1 MNLTG
6 EGLFID
12 GQFVQGKGT
21 CFDVICPANG
31 KVYFSTQGA
40 DEAQTNEALEA
51 ARRAFK
57 TWSKTTLNERAG
69 WITKLCNAMEA
80 HRADFVEAVTH
91 EMGKAYGEAGN
102 DLDICL
108 NSMKFFMEQGKR
120 VYETGV
126 TDWNKPLGKSY
137 NVMIRRPVGV
147 VVAHLAWNWP
157 IQNMGIKLGPILI
170 SGCTCVLKPS
180 QKSPVTALLLAEILK
195 EIDFPAGV
203 INVVTGPSAVVGKT
217 LNESRIPR
225 LITLIGAS
233 ETGRQVMRQG
243 TTSVKRYSMEL
254 GGNAP
259 AIVMPDADL
268 KMAAKLIA
276 GRKIRGCGQSCSSMN
291 RIYVHKDVHDEFIQY
306 LTQEVAA
313 YESGW
318 GPDKPAAIGPM
329 IDIPTRDE
337 KIALIEEAVAGGA
350 KVLVGGGI
358 PEGLPEEFKDGAFL
372 APTLIDGATEDMR
385 LCKEESFCPVLPVM
399 TFETFDEVIERAN
412 NTEYGLASFLFTY
425 DARIIARALEELEF
439 GEVCVNETARG
450 PWLPHIG
457 IKESGIGC
465 DQSKWA
471 LDEYYETRRF
481 TVTV

>member
-1 MNLTG
+1 MNLSG

-12 GQFVQGKGT
+12 GQFVEGKGA
-21 CFDVICPANG
+21 CYDVICPANG
-31 KVYFSTQGA
+31 KVYYSTQGA

-51 ARRAFK
+51 AQRAFK

-203 INVVTGPSAVVGKT
+203 INVVTGPSSVVGKT

-291 RIYVHKDVHDEFIQY
+291 RIYVHKDVHDEFIEY
-306 LTQEVAA
+306 LTKEVAA

-329 IDIPTRDE
+329 IDIPTRDA

>member
-1 MNLTG
+1 MNLSG
-6 EGLFID
+6 AGLFID
-12 GQFVQGKGT
+12 GKSVQGKGEAY
-21 CFDVICPANG
+21 DVICPATG
-31 KVYFSTQGA
+31 KVYFSTRGA
-40 DEAQTNEALEA
+40 DAAQTEEALQSSQK
-51 ARRAFK
+51 AFK
-57 TWSKTTLNERAG
+57 TWSKTTLNERAA
-69 WITKLCNAMEA
+69 WITKLCTAMDA

-91 EMGKAYGEAGN
+91 EMGKAYGEANN
-102 DLDICL
+102 DLDICI

-147 VVAHLAWNWP
+147 VAAHLAWNWP
-157 IQNMGIKLGPILI
+157 IQNMGIKLGPALI
-170 SGCTCVLKPS
+170 SGCTILLKPS

-203 INVVTGPSAVVGKT
+203 VNVVTGPSSVVGT
-217 LNESRIPR
+217 AINESKIPR
-225 LITLIGAS
+225 LISLIGSS
-233 ETGRQVMRQG
+233 ETGRLVMKQG
-243 TTSVKRYSMEL
+243 ATSVKHYSMEL

-268 KMAAKLIA
+268 KLAAKLIA

-291 RIYVHKDVHDEFIQY
+291 RIYVHKDVHDEFIGY
-306 LTQEVAA
+306 LKKEVESF
-313 YESGW
+313 ESGW
-318 GPDKPAAIGPM
+318 GPEKPAAIGPM

-337 KIALIEEAVAGGA
+337 KLAMIQEAVDGGA
-350 KVLVGGGI
+350 KVLVGGCI
-358 PEGLPEEFKDGAFL
+358 PAGLPEEFADGAFL
-372 APTLIDGATEDMR
+372 APTLIDDATEEMR
-385 LCKEESFCPVLPVM
+385 LCKEEAFCPVLPVM
-399 TFETFDEVIERAN
+399 TFEDFGDVIARAN
-412 NTEYGLASFLFTY
+412 NTEHGLSSYVFTY
-425 DARIIARALEELEF
+425 DTRIIARALEELEF
-439 GEVCVNETARG
+439 GEVCINETTRG

-471 LDEYYETRRF
+471 LDEYYVTRRF